1 MTPGIL
7 NMLSTIIEN
16 MLMKLKLMRYKSIK
30 SVVMEVSP
38 RCYKIEAWKTLGS
51 LSRDMTLSNIYKQVK
66 KGRERARG
74 RLDIYV

>member
-38 RCYKIEAWKTLGS
+38 RCYKIEAEKH
-51 LSRDMTLSNIYKQVK
+51 
-66 KGRERARG
+66 
-74 RLDIYV
+74 